1 MKMILPK
8 KKKKDFSKPLEDYK
22 ICGCFPDEI
31 KKANF
36 PQNVKKISVR
46 IYETA
51 DNYAEEDVKL

>member
-22 ICGCFPDEI
+22 ICKYFPEEI

-36 PQNVKKISVR
+36 PQNVKKVSVR

-51 DNYAEEDVKL
+51 DDYAEEMIKL